1 MRIIEDFKM
10 SIKINEEL
18 KNLITP
24 LTQEEYQQ
32 LEANIVEQGCREPLT
47 LWKKSENELILV
59 DGHNRYQICQDN
71 NLFFNTQFLQFED
84 LEEVK
89 EWMINNQLG
98 RRNLTPDQ
106 LSYYRGLK
114 YLKTKRKKG
123 GYQNVVSNPQNGG
136 STSERLAKE
145 FNVSKN
151 TIERD
156 AQFAKGIEV
165 IAKSNPKLKNQI
177 LLGLT
182 KVKKSDIQVLSE
194 AERPAAMK
202 IKNEADL
209 YNKASNIRKSKETK
223 NLAEQFQ
230 AQEEKI
236 REVQEEFQSKDVI
249 FSTHEQRVKRIKGE
263 ILSAMNRA
271 IVHKEKSSINEI
283 RKLTEK
289 LEQELFGR

>member
-1 MRIIEDFKM
+1 MHLIHETNQP
-10 SIKINEEL
+10 IKISEEL
-18 KNLITP
+18 KSLITP

-32 LEANIVEQGCREPLT
+32 LEENIVADGCREPLT
-47 LWKKSENELILV
+47 VWEKSKNEFTLV
-59 DGHNRYQICQDN
+59 DGHNRYKICQRH
-71 NLFFNTQFLQFED
+71 NLPFHIHILKLED
-84 LEEVK
+84 IEEAK

-136 STSERLAKE
+136 STSEKLAKE

-165 IAKSNPKLKNQI
+165 IAKSNPELKNQI

-194 AERPAAMK
+194 ADRPASLK

-209 YNKASNIRKSKETK
+209 YNKVSNIRKSKETQK
-223 NLAEQFQ
+223 LAEQFQ
-230 AQEEKI
+230 EQEEKI
-236 REVQEEFQSKDVI
+236 REAQEILKAKDSI
-249 FSTHEQRVKRIKGE
+249 FSTHEERIKRIKGE

-271 IVHKEKSSINEI
+271 IIHKDRSAIEDIRRLTGVLEK
-283 RKLTEK
+283 
-289 LEQELFGR
+289 ELFGN